1 VDIGYAL
8 AQEALAPMGY
18 WRFGEASGTTAYD
31 VMTTHD
37 GTYTNGVDL
46 GHDGALNGDADTAA
60 YFDGINDY
68 VNVGTLG
75 DLGSHMS
82 SGLWTSFWIKTSRT
96 SSMSIMGCYDD
107 VNENNFNVSMNS
119 TDIYSGF
126 RGFSVNIGYGPIGG
140 LVMYASGS
148 WSDSQWHHVVLNP
161 VVSDASVY
169 IWVDGVRQT
178 SITKNIMSSSSV
190 FTNFGYSILIGASLY
205 SPSTI
210 IQPMT
215 GYLDEV
221 AIGLGVLTDE
231 QVGTLYVHGTRPSI
245 GFAMPYAGEETAS
258 IDVNLTGWHHMQSS
272 FDYQI
277 RRLNPTS
284 YWKFDETSGTTASD
298 SVGDNDATHVNGV
311 TVGADS
317 ALSEV
322 VGAAITLDGVDDYL
336 TIGSMGTFGSQ
347 MNGGI
352 WAMGWI
358 KVTDS
363 SPMILLFCRD
373 DALSQTLS
381 IALNTTADAVRE
393 GALSCLLSNTTYGTL
408 GAYADLNI
416 NDSIWHH
423 VAILVD
429 PSSTTISIWMD
440 GEAVAVTTE
449 YDTLS
454 ASAVFSNFGQ
464 YSSVGVYNYTPYGGL
479 FQQFNGSI
487 DELAIGLGTISDI
500 QVANIYLASQ
510 PKFLTWSMPLVE
522 KPIYQDNE
530 SQEWVLY
537 AHGETIS
544 SININTGGYYLQRSL
559 LRNTIARLNPYAYW
573 QLDELSGSV
582 A

>member
-1 VDIGYAL
+1 MDIGYAL

-258 IDVNLTGWHHMQSS
+258 IDVNLTGHQSQSDDIS
-272 FDYQI
+272 FYI
-277 RRLNPTS
+277 
-284 YWKFDETSGTTASD
+284 G
-298 SVGDNDATHVNGV
+298 VN
-311 TVGADS
+311 A
-317 ALSEV
+317 
-322 VGAAITLDGVDDYL
+322 
-336 TIGSMGTFGSQ
+336 
-347 MNGGI
+347 
-352 WAMGWI
+352 
-358 KVTDS
+358 
-363 SPMILLFCRD
+363 P
-373 DALSQTLS
+373 
-381 IALNTTADAVRE
+381 
-393 GALSCLLSNTTYGTL
+393 
-408 GAYADLNI
+408 
-416 NDSIWHH
+416 
-423 VAILVD
+423 
-429 PSSTTISIWMD
+429 
-440 GEAVAVTTE
+440 
-449 YDTLS
+449 
-454 ASAVFSNFGQ
+454 
-464 YSSVGVYNYTPYGGL
+464 
-479 FQQFNGSI
+479 
-487 DELAIGLGTISDI
+487 
-500 QVANIYLASQ
+500 
-510 PKFLTWSMPLVE
+510 
-522 KPIYQDNE
+522 
-530 SQEWVLY
+530 
-537 AHGETIS
+537 
-544 SININTGGYYLQRSL
+544 
-559 LRNTIARLNPYAYW
+559 
-573 QLDELSGSV
+573 
-582 A
+582 